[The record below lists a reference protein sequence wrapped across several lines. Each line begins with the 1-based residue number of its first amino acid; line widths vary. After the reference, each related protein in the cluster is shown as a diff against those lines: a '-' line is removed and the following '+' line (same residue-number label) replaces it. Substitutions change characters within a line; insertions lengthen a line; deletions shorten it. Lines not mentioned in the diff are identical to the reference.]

1 VYRKLLFGLVVLSLL
16 TGCLGSDTLDESGTS
31 PSVGE
36 ETGNSPT
43 TSLECPNGLYT
54 DRIFDVTTND
64 SNGTTIY
71 EYELSGRNETATEER
86 VLEYSNLGENKQNEF
101 DGAVEPR
108 SEETSSEYVHYWNNE
123 VNLVSKNG
131 EYYAV
136 YATVC

>member
-1 VYRKLLFGLVVLSLL
+1 M
-16 TGCLGSDTLDESGTS
+16 
-31 PSVGE
+31 
-36 ETGNSPT
+36 
-43 TSLECPNGLYT
+43 GLYT

-108 SEETSSEYVHYWNNE
+108 SEGTSSEYVHYWNNE
-123 VNLVSKNG
+123 VDLVSKNG